1 MSAHSANTELVD
13 DFEQFFKNY
22 CHEDILELAQKYPQ
36 ESRSLFVDWMDLYRF
51 DPDLADDFIADP
63 EQLQRYAEEA
73 LRIYDLPVDVELGN
87 AHVRVYNLPDGNTF
101 EIGEFSPS
109 RQDGK
114 LLSLS
119 GQVAKKTKVEP
130 IPTEIA
136 YECQMCGTLNRV
148 PQSGNGFEEPHECK
162 SCERQGPFREASKHS
177 EKEDFQRIRLTQ
189 PPEQTNGEDGQF
201 MDVRIRDDIVD
212 CVDGGDRVD
221 FVGEFV
227 LERPSGKSE
236 KITYDM
242 VVDGMAADIKQSDY
256 EEIEITPEIEE
267 KIRTIARGGYGN
279 PFELLVNSLAPK
291 LKGLDGLKEGLILSL
306 FGGVRVKHDDGTATR
321 GDIHVLMIGDPGTAK
336 TTLLEAIGEL
346 APRSVR
352 ASGRGAS
359 VSGMTAA
366 AVQDDFGDGNWS
378 LEAGALV
385 IGHKGVATVDEIDKL
400 SEGVEEAMH
409 DAMASQKVSVNKA
422 GINTTLPSQTTV
434 VAAGNPKYGRFDE
447 HEPIGQQ
454 IDIGPTLLTRFDLM
468 YTLTDQPDEERDR
481 MIAQSKI
488 KSKETAKKENEDSES
503 TLAIAKALD
512 DIRDEDDALEL
523 MRAYIAY
530 ARRNIDPVIE
540 DDEVAKKIEDTYVD
554 IRMSNDGDE
563 GPVPVSARKL
573 DGFQRLAEASARI
586 RLSDTV
592 EMHDVERA
600 KKHVESTL
608 EDVGIDPETGEY
620 DVDIVEAGTSKS
632 QRDRIKTLKQLIS
645 DIEEEYDEGAPIDI
659 IHERA
664 DIVDIPEHKV
674 EHEIEKLMT
683 KGEVYEPSTD
693 NLRTTD

>member
-1 MSAHSANTELVD
+1 MSTQLVD

-22 CHEDILELAQKYPQ
+22 YDGEIKQLAQNYPQ
-36 ESRSLFVDWMDLYRF
+36 ESRSLFVDWMDLYRY
-51 DPDLADDFIADP
+51 DPDLADDFITDP

-73 LRIYDLPVDVELGN
+73 LRIYDLPIDVSLGN
-87 AHVRVYNLPDGNTF
+87 AHVRVHNLPDGNTYN
-101 EIGEFSPS
+101 IGEFSPS
-109 RQDGK
+109 RKDGE

-130 IPTEIA
+130 IPVEIA
-136 YECQMCGTLNRV
+136 YECQLCGTLNRV
-148 PQSGNGFEEPHECK
+148 DQTGESFKEPHECK
-162 SCERQGPFREASKHS
+162 SCERQGPFREISKHS
-177 EKEDFQRIRLTQ
+177 TKEDYQQIRLTQ

-221 FVGEFV
+221 FVGEFT
-227 LERPSGKSE
+227 LERPPSNTDKE
-236 KITYDM
+236 TYDM
-242 VVDGMAADIKQSDY
+242 AVDGMAADVKQSDY

-267 KIRTIARGGYGN
+267 KIHAVARGEYGN

-306 FGGVRVKHDDGTATR
+306 FGGVRVKHDDGTAER

-352 ASGRGAS
+352 ASGRGAT

-434 VAAGNPKYGRFDE
+434 VAAGNPKYGRFDQ

-454 IDIGPTLLTRFDLM
+454 IAIGPTLLTRFDLM
-468 YTLTDQPDEERDR
+468 YTLTDKPDEDRDR

-488 KSKETAKKENEDSES
+488 KSKETAKRESGDGGS
-503 TLAIAKALD
+503 TLAIAKALE

-540 DDEVAKKIEDTYVD
+540 DEEVAEKIEDTYVEL
-554 IRMSNDGDE
+554 RLSNDDDE

-573 DGFQRLAEASARI
+573 DGFQRLAEASARV
-586 RLSDTV
+586 RLSETI

-600 KKHVESTL
+600 KEHVESTL
-608 EDVGIDPETGEY
+608 EDVGIDPETGDY
-620 DVDIVEAGTSKS
+620 DADIVEAGTSKS
-632 QRDRIKTLKQLIS
+632 QRDRIKTLKQLIE

-659 IHERA
+659 VEERA
-664 DIVDIPEHKV
+664 DIVGVSEHKLD
-674 EHEIEKLMT
+674 HEIDKLMQ

-693 NLRTTD
+693 TLRTT